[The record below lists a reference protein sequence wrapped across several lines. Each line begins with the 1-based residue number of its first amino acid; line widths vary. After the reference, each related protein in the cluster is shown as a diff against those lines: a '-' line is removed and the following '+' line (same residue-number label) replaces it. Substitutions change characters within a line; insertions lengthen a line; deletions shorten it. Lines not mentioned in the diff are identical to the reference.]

1 MVTLY
6 DGDRFGEM
14 AMMNKVN
21 MSGNRDEEEEEKVLE
36 EPKPKPKIIASF
48 GILRM
53 AKKIKGLAKCI
64 I

>member
-1 MVTLY
+1 
-6 DGDRFGEM
+6 M